1 MPVEVVRLADSSMS
15 LKAQPIDMPHGGWCK
30 PPARPVVMIGV
41 QHSKFTSKANIFMG
55 SRLSAASFLIFLI
68 VNNDKLDL
76 DFLYKLCCLLNKIH
90 SSFFVVNQLCADSSR
105 LAISFATVSYVS
117 GLHFLILMPIGFLVS
132 SDIATIPLL
141 LAVD

>member
-1 MPVEVVRLADSSMS
+1 MFANRIFRDELACTNLSQIGFCKNSSMYKCS
-15 LKAQPIDMPHGGWCK
+15 QIRAMFCTNVSQIEKEVA
-30 PPARPVVMIGV
+30 
-41 QHSKFTSKANIFMG
+41 
-55 SRLSAASFLIFLI
+55 SAASFLIFLI

-76 DFLYKLCCLLNKIH
+76 DFLYKLCCLLNIH

-132 SDIATIPLL
+132 SDIATIPLPK
-141 LAVD
+141 AKYTSPK